1 MGESSAKDTLSK
13 NVVVSL
19 AGRVIYLVTRL
30 FLPPLIL
37 LHVSLDEYGI
47 WACCFIVISYIG
59 MSSFGIS
66 NVYVRYAAEYHAKG
80 ELDRI
85 GKLLSTGMVAVGA
98 ACLLIMPAIWFA
110 IPWLIRVFQIPPALH
125 DTATWLFFGTAAV
138 FMIDMTFG
146 AFSDVL
152 MGLQRITVTTT
163 VWIVTSTGET
173 LVAIALLFMGL
184 GIESLLIAFA
194 LRSIIA
200 HLIEARFFFKTLP
213 GVRIAPWHFDR
224 SYLGIFGRYGSVVQ
238 ASGLLAMALRSIEKV
253 IAGATLGVSSTALF
267 DVGEKL
273 PMMATSVSSGINGSL
288 FPLATYLHGQDKR
301 DQLMKLYIKGSRY
314 LHVITGLMCGFMA
327 GFAPVLIAA
336 WMGPD
341 EMLHDAALIMVIFA
355 LPWHLNVV
363 TGPASMLFRG
373 LGEPKRE
380 LFYPVSQAILVA
392 LFTGIAYLGWG
403 WSIASIAVSVA
414 AAMVGSALLYAFYAN
429 GRFGISQWEYVK
441 RALLP
446 GLVPYITAA
455 LLALASMPWIEWAA
469 ADRWRALAMTGGA
482 GIAYTIVT
490 LGAIWFLMTDWGERE
505 YLRLQIAHTAG
516 GLLRLKPR
524 GQAS

>member
-1 MGESSAKDTLSK
+1 MSAASAKDTLSR

-59 MSSFGIS
+59 MSSFGVS
-66 NVYVRYAAEYHAKG
+66 NVYVRYAAEYQAKG
-80 ELDRI
+80 QLDRV
-85 GKLLSTGMVAVGA
+85 GKLVATGMVVVGSV
-98 ACLLIMPAIWFA
+98 CLLIIPAVWFA
-110 IPWLIRVFQIPPALH
+110 IPWLIRAFQIAPELAP
-125 DTATWLFFGTAAV
+125 TATWLFFGTVAV

-152 MGLQRITVTTT
+152 TGLQRITVTTT

-173 LVAIALLFMGL
+173 LVAIALLFFGL

-194 LRSIIA
+194 LRSIVA
-200 HLIEARFFFKTLP
+200 HLIEARYFFKALP

-224 SYLGIFGRYGSVVQ
+224 SYVGIFGRYGSVVQ
-238 ASGLLAMALRSIEKV
+238 VSGLLAMALRSIEKV
-253 IAGATLGVSSTALF
+253 IAGMTLGVSSTALF

-273 PMMATSVSSGINGSL
+273 PMMATSVSSGVNGSL

-301 DQLMKLYIKGSRY
+301 DQLMKLYLKGSRY

-336 WMGPD
+336 WLGPD
-341 EMLHDAALIMVIFA
+341 PMLHDAALIMVIFA

-373 LGEPKRE
+373 LEQPKRE
-380 LFYPVSQAILVA
+380 LFYPISQAILVA
-392 LFTGIAYLGWG
+392 LFVSVAFLVWGVSIETIAG
-403 WSIASIAVSVA
+403 SVA
-414 AAMVGSALLYAFYAN
+414 AAMVGSALLYCAYAN
-429 GRFGISQWEYVK
+429 RHFGISQWDYL
-441 RALLP
+441 RTALMP
-446 GLVPYITAA
+446 GLAPYVTAA
-455 LLALASMPWIEWAA
+455 LLALASLPWIEWAA
-469 ADRWRALAMTGGA
+469 SDRWRALMLTAGA
-482 GIAYTIVT
+482 GCAYTGVT
-490 LGAIWFLMTDWGERE
+490 LAVIWFLMTDWGERE
-505 YLRLQIAHTAG
+505 YLRLQIAHTAKG
-516 GLLRLKPR
+516 MVR
-524 GQAS
+524 